1 MGAAF
6 SSLSPSDISVQHL
19 CFQSAFRSIIL
30 LGLLSLGD
38 KGRYYYYFSKVI
50 GETEAQ
56 RGRGTCLGPHSKEMV
71 ETGLESRNPDSKFQ
85 AFPILV

>member
-1 MGAAF
+1 MRAAF
-6 SSLSPSDISVQHL
+6 SSLSPSDIFVQHL

-30 LGLLSLGD
+30 LGLLNLGD
-38 KGRYYYYFSKVI
+38 KGRYYYFSKVT

-71 ETGLESRNPDSKFQ
+71 ETGPESRNPDSKFQ